1 MLLLGQALLSSRLS
15 WLSLNCRR
23 LQECQLFKYV
33 FELLLA
39 LHGVLIEAHKR
50 LANHVLHAQ
59 QSAVVSFTESLR
71 QLGEWIE
78 IRRVR
83 GHN

>member
-1 MLLLGQALLSSRLS
+1 MLLLSQALLSCRLS
-15 WLSLNCRR
+15 WLSLYWR
-23 LQECQLFKYV
+23 LLQQRQLFKNV

-83 GHN
+83 SLN